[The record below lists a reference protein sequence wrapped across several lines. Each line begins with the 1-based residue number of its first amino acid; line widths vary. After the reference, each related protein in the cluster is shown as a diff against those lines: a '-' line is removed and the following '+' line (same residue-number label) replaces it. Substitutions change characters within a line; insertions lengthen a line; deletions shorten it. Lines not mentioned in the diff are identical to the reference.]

1 MNGKS
6 LTWSANPAARMR
18 KRMTLVV
25 AVMALIAATIGLP
38 GTAAHASAQP
48 HASMGVTLTI
58 PVVAPFTGVD
68 AALGPKYETACLAA
82 TQEIN
87 KVGGVLGHQINC
99 KTVDT
104 RGDPADAVPAVGQMY
119 ATTKNIAF
127 VIGCTSDEAST
138 VVPVF
143 GSNKTVSFCMTGES
157 EFDAVKFPYFFR
169 LVPPDAADAV
179 AMVAIAKNKGF
190 HKLALAFGNDAGSQ
204 TFVAPAEAAIG
215 KVKGMSIVSN
225 QTLDINSTTF
235 QSEAQAI
242 VSAHPQAIL
251 MEALGAAGVAL
262 LSEVYQ
268 LNGKKM
274 IPVIGTSAMI
284 DPTFFSGIT
293 KAVGTQTFI
302 KNFDADNQVSTGNT
316 PAYPLYA
323 KLVMAQSGKVKGVG
337 NFSSLLQANG
347 TVHLYDAINLAAL
360 AMVMSGSTS
369 GSVFKNDILA
379 ISAGVPGAKVVS
391 SYAAGVAALK
401 AHQKIKYL
409 GVGGTYHFDAFH
421 TSFGAFEDARYTASG
436 STYNAATLSA
446 ALLNS
451 LKAF

>member
-1 MNGKS
+1 MNGKL
-6 LTWSANPAARMR
+6 LTWLGSPMARLR
-18 KRMTLVV
+18 KRLALLV
-25 AVMALIAATIGLP
+25 AVMALLAATIGLP
-38 GTAAHASAQP
+38 GTPAHASSA
-48 HASMGVTLTI
+48 HASSGAALVI

-68 AALGPKYETACLAA
+68 AALGPKYAVACLAA
-82 TQEIN
+82 TQQIN
-87 KVGGVLGHQINC
+87 ADGGILGHQIGC

-179 AMVAIAKNKGF
+179 AMVAIAKNKGY
-190 HKLALAFGNDAGSQ
+190 KKIALAFGNDAGSQ
-204 TFVAPAEAAIG
+204 TFVAPAEAAIAKAG
-215 KVKGMSIVSN
+215 HMTIVSN
-225 QTLDINSTTF
+225 QTLDITATTF

-242 VSAHPQAIL
+242 VSAKPQAIL

-284 DPTFFSGIT
+284 DPTFFSGMV
-293 KAVGTQTFI
+293 KAVGTQNFI
-302 KNFDADNQVSTGNT
+302 KNFDADNVIATGNT
-316 PAYPLYA
+316 PAYPLFA

-337 NFSSLLQANG
+337 NYRTLLQATG
-347 TVHLYDAINLAAL
+347 TVHLYDAINIAAL
-360 AMVMSGSTS
+360 AMVMSGSTT

-379 ISAGVPGAKVVS
+379 ITAGSPGAKVVT
-391 SYAAGVAALK
+391 SYSAGVAALK
-401 AHQKIKYL
+401 AHKKIKYL
-409 GVGGTYHFDAFH
+409 GVGGTYHFDAYH
-421 TSFGAFEDARYTASG
+421 TAFGAFEDARYTASG
-436 STYNAATLSA
+436 SSYNAGTLNP

>member
-1 MNGKS
+1 MNGKT
-6 LTWSANPAARMR
+6 LTWSDNPAARTR
-18 KRMTLVV
+18 KRLALLV
-25 AVMALIAATIGLP
+25 AVVALIAATVGLP

-48 HASMGVTLTI
+48 HSSGVTLTI

-68 AALGPKYETACLAA
+68 AALGPIYETACLAA
-82 TQEIN
+82 TQQIN
-87 KVGGVLGHQINC
+87 ADGGVLGHQINC

-179 AMVAIAKNKGF
+179 AMVAIAKNKGY
-190 HKLALAFGNDAGSQ
+190 KKIALAFGNDAGSQ
-204 TFVAPAEAAIG
+204 TFVAPAEAAIAKAG
-215 KVKGMSIVSN
+215 NMTIVSN
-225 QTLDINSTTF
+225 QTLDINATTF

-242 VSAHPQAIL
+242 VAAKPQAIM

-274 IPVIGTSAMI
+274 IPIIGTSAMI
-284 DPTFFSGIT
+284 DPTFFAGIT
-293 KAVGTQTFI
+293 KAVGLQNFI

-316 PAYPLYA
+316 PAYPLFS
-323 KLVMAQSGKVKGVG
+323 KLVMAQAGKVKGIG
-337 NFSSLLQANG
+337 NVATLLQAPG
-347 TVHLYDAINLAAL
+347 MVHLYDAINIAAL

-369 GSVFKNDILA
+369 GSVYKNDILT
-379 ISAGVPGAKVVS
+379 ITAGAPGATVVS
-391 SYAAGVAALK
+391 SYTAGVAALK
-401 AHQKIKYL
+401 AHKKIQYL

-421 TSFGAFEDARYTASG
+421 TSFGAFEDMHYTAAG
-436 STYNAATLSA
+436 TTVNAGTLNA

>member
-1 MNGKS
+1 MNSKS
-6 LTWSANPAARMR
+6 LTWSASPAARMR
-18 KRMTLVV
+18 KRMVLLV
-25 AVMALIAATIGLP
+25 AVMALIAGTIGLP
-38 GTAAHASAQP
+38 GTSAHASTS
-48 HASMGVTLTI
+48 HTSMGPALTI

-82 TQEIN
+82 TQQIN
-87 KVGGVLGHQINC
+87 SVGGVLGHQINC

-179 AMVAIAKNKGF
+179 AMVAIAKNKGYK
-190 HKLALAFGNDAGSQ
+190 KLALAFGNDAGSQ
-204 TFVAPAEAAIG
+204 TFVAPAEAAIAKAG
-215 KVKGMSIVSN
+215 NMTIVSN

-242 VSAHPQAIL
+242 VSAKPQAIL

-293 KAVGTQTFI
+293 KAVGTATFI

-316 PAYPLYA
+316 PAYPLFA

-337 NFSSLLQANG
+337 NFSTLLQANG

-379 ISAGVPGAKVVS
+379 ISAGAPGATVVS

-401 AHQKIKYL
+401 AHKKIQYL
-409 GVGGTYHFDAFH
+409 GVGGTYHFDAYH
-421 TSFGAFEDARYTASG
+421 TSFGAFEDARFTASG
-436 STYNAATLSA
+436 STVNAGTLNA